1 MGTRRHEAWIKA
13 ESGWKLRV
21 SFSAHEAFALTQISY
36 LPFFDTC
43 ECTIEAWNILESRLF
58 IRINSRIDAIPLRRL
73 HRLCKKIT
81 FLVRLNFLIQWIFP
95 SIFPSSRHRC
105 CWAAWVYK
113 VLDPSVSSTTN
124 RSVSSA
130 MATNSNEW
138 FLRRQQQQQL
148 TRSFHFSVLDES
160 SFARYNTRVPAPESD
175 VKSVR
180 LWNIYDFVV
189 KFNEHAI
196 YTSFNRNS
204 WLPSRAICIVVYF
217 TLSPSS
223 SAFLLAPLSFELSL
237 VWAKSWHHSNG
248 PFSRL
253 SHSPPCEKMP
263 E

>member
-1 MGTRRHEAWIKA
+1 MGTRRHEA

-73 HRLCKKIT
+73 HGLCKKSL
-81 FLVRLNFLIQWIFP
+81 FSCDWIFWLDEFFLP
-95 SIFPSSRHRC
+95 YFLLHAI
-105 CWAAWVYK
+105 AAAELREFK

-138 FLRRQQQQQL
+138 FLRRQQQL

-180 LWNIYDFVV
+180 LWNIYDLVV

-248 PFSRL
+248 PLSRL